1 MINLFFIVHNHSGA
15 RTYADELLGYLA
27 SLKEIRIYKVFIESS
42 SHNEYTEIIENDIL
56 NIYIPRVSKS
66 AGSLKKYATRC
77 LDLIQHLLIDKNNLI
92 FHFNYCTQVELALK
106 ARERFGARLMY
117 TAHFLPDFMSYCA
130 IDNKKFNG
138 SIQSTGDV
146 LEKLALKET
155 DHIICVTHFAKEA
168 VTRWYETSDEKITV
182 IHNGT
187 GSLSSIKEACT
198 SEKKKTIRRQLGF
211 NEKER
216 LILFVGLIEERKG
229 IKHLLQAFNHLAKE
243 YTDIRLIIAGDGDYK
258 EVFERTKNCRGRI
271 TLTGKILKEEVC
283 QLYQI
288 ADIGVIPYIFE
299 QCSYVAL
306 EMLKYGLPV
315 VVSDVPG
322 LKELYIDHKNA
333 LLVPLFKTDD
343 SSLKLE
349 VSEDELERS
358 VERLLSDENLRQIV
372 GINAHKHWEEGY
384 TAKHMGQATMEI
396 YQEKKEIAC
405 KGEFINVKNM
415 NFTNN

>member
-1 MINLFFIVHNHSGA
+1 M
-15 RTYADELLGYLA
+15 
-27 SLKEIRIYKVFIESS
+27 FIESA
-42 SHNEYTEIIENDIL
+42 SHNEYSEIIENGIL
-56 NIYIPRVSKS
+56 NIYIPRVSKNT
-66 AGSLKKYATRC
+66 GSLKKYATRC
-77 LDLIQHLLIDKNNLI
+77 LDLIQHLLTDKSNLI
-92 FHFNYCTQVELALK
+92 FHLNYSTQIEFALK
-106 ARERFGARLMY
+106 ARERFGVRLVY

-146 LEKLALKET
+146 LEKLALKEA

-168 VTRWYETSDEKITV
+168 VTRWYKTPDEKITV

-187 GSLSSIKEACT
+187 GDLSSIKEACT
-198 SEKKKTIRRQLGF
+198 SEKKKIIRRQLGF

-229 IKHLLQAFNHLAKE
+229 IKHMLQAFNNLAKE

-271 TLTGKILKEEVC
+271 ILTGKIPKEEVC

-288 ADIGVIPYIFE
+288 ADIGVIPSVFE

-349 VSEDELERS
+349 VAEDELERS
-358 VERLLSDENLRQIV
+358 VERLLSDENLRREV
-372 GINAHKHWEEGY
+372 GINAHKHWAAGY
-384 TAKHMGQATMEI
+384 TALHMGRTTLKIYRLILNSPVMQKHQAD
-396 YQEKKEIAC
+396 
-405 KGEFINVKNM
+405 V
-415 NFTNN
+415 

>member
-1 MINLFFIVHNHSGA
+1 
-15 RTYADELLGYLA
+15 
-27 SLKEIRIYKVFIESS
+27 
-42 SHNEYTEIIENDIL
+42 
-56 NIYIPRVSKS
+56 
-66 AGSLKKYATRC
+66 
-77 LDLIQHLLIDKNNLI
+77 
-92 FHFNYCTQVELALK
+92 
-106 ARERFGARLMY
+106 
-117 TAHFLPDFMSYCA
+117 
-130 IDNKKFNG
+130 
-138 SIQSTGDV
+138 
-146 LEKLALKET
+146 LEKLALKEA

-168 VTRWYETSDEKITV
+168 VTRWYKTPDEKITV

-187 GSLSSIKEACT
+187 GDLSSIKEACT
-198 SEKKKTIRRQLGF
+198 SEKKKIIRRQLGF

-229 IKHLLQAFNHLAKE
+229 IKHMLQAFNNLAKE

-271 TLTGKILKEEVC
+271 ILTGKIPKEEVC

-288 ADIGVIPYIFE
+288 ADIGVIPSVFE

-349 VSEDELERS
+349 VAEDELERS
-358 VERLLSDENLRQIV
+358 VERLLSDENLRREV
-372 GINAHKHWEEGY
+372 GINAHKHWAAGY
-384 TAKHMGQATMEI
+384 TALHMGRTTLKIYRLILNSPVMQKHQAD
-396 YQEKKEIAC
+396 
-405 KGEFINVKNM
+405 V
-415 NFTNN
+415 